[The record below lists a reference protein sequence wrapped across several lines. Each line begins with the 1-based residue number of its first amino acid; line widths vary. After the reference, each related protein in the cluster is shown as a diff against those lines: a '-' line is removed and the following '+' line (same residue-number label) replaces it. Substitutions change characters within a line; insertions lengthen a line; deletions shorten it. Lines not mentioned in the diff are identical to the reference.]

1 MKTNQLNNVVEMGPQ
16 IMHHDILDVI
26 NNIQEL
32 YENNSNLAA
41 LKDFERV
48 LDEMDMY
55 VYKNWLDGELAYGPR
70 VERHWITAG
79 FMWPRDKMPDPE
91 AGKRLLELGC
101 KISYQKSHL
110 VEARTIRKPED
121 IRPGTKKGKLDRKPV
136 WIVELT
142 MPKKLVFDVYK
153 GYMNKMRE
161 EMGADGLKTNTPT
174 PLDTNAAQQ
183 ISPAPSMPMG
193 GAPGGAGAPTP
204 TPGGGAP
211 AMGAAPTPGAP
222 A

>member
-1 MKTNQLNNVVEMGPQ
+1 
-16 IMHHDILDVI
+16 MHHDILDVI
-26 NNIQEL
+26 QNIQEL
-32 YENNSNLAA
+32 YENNTSLAA
-41 LKDFERV
+41 LKDMERV

-55 VYKNWLDGELAYGPR
+55 VFKNWIDGELAYGPK

-91 AGKRLLELGC
+91 AGKRLLEMGC
-101 KISYQKSHL
+101 KVRYQKSHL
-110 VEARTIRKPED
+110 VEARTIRKPDD

-136 WIVELT
+136 WVVELT

-183 ISPAPSMPMG
+183 ISPAPSPAG
-193 GAPGGAGAPTP
+193 GAPGGAPMGGAPAATGGGGMTP
-204 TPGGGAP
+204 PPPGGGAP
-211 AMGAAPTPGAP
+211 V
-222 A
+222 